1 MMQMARMI
9 ATEAQQ
15 WCRANFEMT
24 CYGEHFSLV
33 FFAGARENKFVI
45 QVVGGEIRVNVVGES
60 WRMWLQTNIQKYWDW
75 FKGVAVYII
84 DKAVEIL
91 KAAAPHAALVAP
103 ALKAI
108 GW

>member
-9 ATEAQQ
+9 TTEAQE
-15 WCRANFEMT
+15 WCRTNFEMT

-33 FFAGARENKFVI
+33 FYSGARQNKFVI
-45 QVVGGEIRVNVVGES
+45 QMVREEIHVHVVGES
-60 WRMWLQTNIQKYWDW
+60 WRMWLQKKIQQYWDW
-75 FKGVAVYII
+75 FKSVAVYIT

-91 KAAAPHAALVAP
+91 KAAAPHAALVGP

>member
-9 ATEAQQ
+9 ATEAQE
-15 WCRANFEMT
+15 WCRTNFEMT

-33 FFAGARENKFVI
+33 FYSGARQNKFVI
-45 QVVGGEIRVNVVGES
+45 QTVGGEIHVNVVGES
-60 WRMWLQTNIQKYWDW
+60 WRMWLQNKVQQYWDW
-75 FKGVAVYII
+75 FKGFAVYIA
-84 DKAVEIL
+84 DKAVGIL
-91 KAAAPHAALVAP
+91 NAAAPHAALVSP